1 MVTIY
6 LDKQVFSYLFKSNNE
21 KCAALR
27 EKILAHKD
35 EFIFCYSNAHLFDL
49 QDDLT
54 DTKYSEMD
62 FMQSVVNGNH
72 LIYKDGTINLA
83 NNHPKDVFE
92 NLHDVGDFSWL
103 ENIDFSNLTQEQIG
117 VINNISDLTAKEFT
131 GQLEFDWLKK
141 RTPVS
146 DSGLQIDKDGFRSL
160 INFVAYHFYQN
171 KDSYKTLRDK
181 VIATYNPSSIV
192 AQGEVF
198 NEQFSSSPLHLSF
211 MELIQTTLKQTGL
224 SSKDPA
230 ITYFLSYVL
239 FDLFGIDKEP
249 RGKVRFKNV
258 SVDAYHSFFALYCDC
273 MVSDDDGVRRKSK
286 GLYKLFNQ
294 ATKVYSLDEF
304 IRSFDEAIANNRK
317 SAREYFDEIID
328 DYLRRNEL
336 STESTPE
343 HIVTCIETSH
353 EYFGYFNCMF
363 EMKKGGETMI
373 ILHRNNDIYRSLS
386 SQEIAIVVNRV
397 SESFN
402 SIGATWPYFN
412 YQEEWA
418 QLCDDTWGRTLN
430 MDDAVITLTKFK
442 KLPMLELMIQLK

>member
-6 LDKQVFSYLFKSNNE
+6 LDKQIFSYLFKSSNE
-21 KCAALR
+21 KYAALR
-27 EKILAHKD
+27 EKILSHKG

-72 LIYKDGTINLA
+72 LIYNDCKINLA
-83 NNHPKDVFE
+83 YNHPKDVYE

-103 ENIDFSNLTQEQIG
+103 DDIDFSTLTKEQIQ
-117 VINNISDLTAKEFT
+117 VINNVADLSAKEFA
-131 GQLEFDWLKK
+131 GQLEVDWLKN
-141 RTPVS
+141 RIPVS
-146 DSGLQIDKDGFRSL
+146 DDDLTIDKEGFKSL
-160 INFVAYHFYQN
+160 MDFVAYNFYQN
-171 KDSYKTLRDK
+171 KDSYKVLRDN
-181 VIATYNPSSIV
+181 VITMYNPSSIL
-192 AQGEVF
+192 ANDEAF
-198 NEQFSSSPLHLSF
+198 NEQFSSSPLHLTF
-211 MELIQTTLKQTGL
+211 IELLQATLRQTGL
-224 SSKDPA
+224 SSNEPMIA
-230 ITYFLSYVL
+230 YLLSYIL
-239 FDLFGIDKEP
+239 LDIFGINREP
-249 RGKVRFKNV
+249 RGKVRFRNV
-258 SVDAYHSFFALYCDC
+258 SVDAQHSYFGSYCDC
-273 MVSDDDGVRRKSK
+273 LVSDDDGVRRKSRS
-286 GLYKLFNQ
+286 LYKLFNR
-294 ATKVYSLDEF
+294 ATKVYSLEEF
-304 IRSFDEAIANNRK
+304 IRSLDESIADNRK

-328 DYLRRNEL
+328 DYSRMKVLA
-336 STESTPE
+336 TESTPDYT
-343 HIVTCIETSH
+343 VTSIETSH

-373 ILHRNNDIYRSLS
+373 ILHRNNDIYRPLS